1 MIEQR
6 RLAAI
11 LVADVVGYSKLVG
24 SDEAGTLARL
34 QALRSSVIEPAI
46 AKHAGRLFKA
56 MGDGFLVEF
65 ASAVQAVEAARAIQ
79 QANADGGLPLRIGI
93 HVGDVVVQGD
103 DLMGDGVNIAA
114 RIEAVADAGGIALS
128 RQAHDQVRD
137 MLDIAFTDKGEIE
150 LKNIARPVHI
160 FAFAGAKSTAPAPA
174 LALPDKPSIAVLP
187 FQNMSGDPEQE
198 YFADGV
204 VEDIL
209 TALSRVTWLFVIARN
224 SSFTYKGRAIDVKQV
239 GRELGVRYVLE
250 GSIRKSA
257 NRLRITGQLIDAATG
272 AHLWA
277 QRFEGGLEDIF
288 ELQDKVTASVVGAI
302 APKLEQAEIVRATR
316 KPTESLDAY
325 DYYLRGRASWHK
337 GFAYDKGAIDEAL
350 LLFYR
355 AIQLDPEFAAA
366 YGMAAW
372 CHVQRRNYGWVH
384 DDVQESAEARRLA
397 EQAVRLG
404 NEDAVALYTGG
415 FGLTMVAGQLQTGAA
430 LIDRALALD
439 PNLAAAWN
447 ASGWV
452 RIYLGDAEIAI
463 EHLARA
469 MRLNPVGP
477 ETFTSES
484 GTAAAHFFAG
494 RYADALIWS
503 EKALQTKPN
512 YAPAMRMLAASYA
525 CVDRLTEAQQT
536 MTRMRQFDPGL
547 CVATLGGVTP
557 FRSAAAIS
565 RYTDSLRRAGLPE

>member
-1 MIEQR
+1 M
-6 RLAAI
+6 
-11 LVADVVGYSKLVG
+11 
-24 SDEAGTLARL
+24 
-34 QALRSSVIEPAI
+34 
-46 AKHAGRLFKA
+46 
-56 MGDGFLVEF
+56 
-65 ASAVQAVEAARAIQ
+65 
-79 QANADGGLPLRIGI
+79 
-93 HVGDVVVQGD
+93 
-103 DLMGDGVNIAA
+103 
-114 RIEAVADAGGIALS
+114 
-128 RQAHDQVRD
+128 
-137 MLDIAFTDKGEIE
+137 
-150 LKNIARPVHI
+150 
-160 FAFAGAKSTAPAPA
+160 

-204 VEDIL
+204 VEDII

-224 SSFTYKGRAIDVKQV
+224 SSFTYKGRAVDVKQV

-355 AIQLDPEFAAA
+355 AIERDPEFAAA

-372 CHVQRRNYGWVH
+372 CHVLRRNYGWVH
-384 DDVQESAEARRLA
+384 DDGQESAEARRLA

-415 FGLTMVAGQLQTGAA
+415 FGLTMIAGQLQTGAA
-430 LIDRALALD
+430 WIDRALALD
-439 PNLAAAWN
+439 PNLAAAWH

-452 RIYLGDAEIAI
+452 RIFLGDAEIAI
-463 EHLARA
+463 EHFARGI
-469 MRLNPVGP
+469 RLNPVGP
-477 ETFTSES
+477 ENFTSEN
-484 GTAAAHFFAG
+484 GTAAAHFLAG
-494 RYADALIWS
+494 RYTDALKWS

-525 CVDRLTEAQQT
+525 SVDRLTEAQQT
-536 MTRMRQFDPGL
+536 MTRMRQFDPDL
-547 CVATLGGVTP
+547 CVANLAGVTP
-557 FRSAAAIS
+557 FRSAAAIA